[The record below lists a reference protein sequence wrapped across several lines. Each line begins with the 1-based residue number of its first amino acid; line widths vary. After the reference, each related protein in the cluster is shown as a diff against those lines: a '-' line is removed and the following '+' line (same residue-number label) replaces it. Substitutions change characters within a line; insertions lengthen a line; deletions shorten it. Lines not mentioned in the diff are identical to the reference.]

1 MTRFEV
7 NVYNEI
13 HKYYAS
19 LWNINTSYH
28 SFLQF
33 ECRLLTHAECDGDP
47 HRRVHLGCVQRAE
60 ETQHYIHVGSR
71 VMSSS
76 HQVMSPV
83 QHD

>member
-33 ECRLLTHAECDGDP
+33 ECRLHTLQTDLISGDMLSVTVILAAVSTSAVCSEQRRPNIIFMWEAE
-47 HRRVHLGCVQRAE
+47 
-60 ETQHYIHVGSR
+60 
-71 VMSSS
+71 
-76 HQVMSPV
+76 
-83 QHD
+83 